1 MGVNLTNVRRIIFT
15 AIEKYTSVTNSKT
28 TLSSSQIK
36 QIAGRAGRRSSQYER
51 GLVTAVD
58 GGDLETIR
66 ELMGSDLKKHD
77 LAGILPPYEQ
87 IEMFASLHPPDF
99 VQNFGRLIRA
109 FVSAAQVEGESYF
122 ICRTKDLERMG
133 GLLTK
138 HTSLRL
144 APFSPPSIAP
154 RTPLL
159 TLLPPHTLLSLSL
172 SSLSISLSLSL
183 ARSLSLCVCV
193 LVSLEE
199 KYTFAIAPIDTSN
212 REMVLAMLNL
222 VEDFAGGKGVRLHLR
237 LSRRTD
243 GLEHLERAEL
253 AYKIASLYL
262 WLALRFPDKR
272 NHESSS
278 VQPSPFVDKDK
289 AEIMLKRCTANIE
302 KALETISI
310 PAKAKTKAAHKSRRG
325 KRR

>member
-159 TLLPPHTLLSLSL
+159 TLLPPNTLLSLSL

-183 ARSLSLCVCV
+183 SLARSLCVFV
-193 LVSLEE
+193 
-199 KYTFAIAPIDTSN
+199 F
-212 REMVLAMLNL
+212 
-222 VEDFAGGKGVRLHLR
+222 
-237 LSRRTD
+237 
-243 GLEHLERAEL
+243 
-253 AYKIASLYL
+253 
-262 WLALRFPDKR
+262 WLAWRR
-272 NHESSS
+272 STRSR
-278 VQPSPFVDKDK
+278 SPQSTP
-289 AEIMLKRCTANIE
+289 RTGRWSWPC
-302 KALETISI
+302 
-310 PAKAKTKAAHKSRRG
+310 
-325 KRR
+325 

>member
-1 MGVNLTNVRRIIFT
+1 MG
-15 AIEKYTSVTNSKT
+15 
-28 TLSSSQIK
+28 
-36 QIAGRAGRRSSQYER
+36 
-51 GLVTAVD
+51 
-58 GGDLETIR
+58 
-66 ELMGSDLKKHD
+66 
-77 LAGILPPYEQ
+77 
-87 IEMFASLHPPDF
+87 EMFASLHPPDF

-138 HTSLRL
+138 YTSL
-144 APFSPPSIAP
+144 
-154 RTPLL
+154 
-159 TLLPPHTLLSLSL
+159 
-172 SSLSISLSLSL
+172 
-183 ARSLSLCVCV
+183 
-193 LVSLEE
+193 SLEE

-325 KRR
+325 